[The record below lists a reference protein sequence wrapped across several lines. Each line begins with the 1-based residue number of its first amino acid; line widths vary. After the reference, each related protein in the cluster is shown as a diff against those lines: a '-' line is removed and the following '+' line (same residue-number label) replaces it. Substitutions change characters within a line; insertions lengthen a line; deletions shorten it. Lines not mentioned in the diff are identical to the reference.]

1 MILGKTLAYG
11 QRNLSEAAS
20 AAGDAIADDPVEAIF
35 VEQLRSGDADAFDK
49 LILRY
54 SADIYAILFRLMED
68 REEAADL
75 TQETFLSALKAI
87 KGFRGEASLKTWL
100 TRIAI
105 NHSRNRRRWWKRRG
119 LGQTLSIETPVG
131 NGELTLGGTIA
142 GRGESAE
149 AGVLRREREMAIRK
163 ILAELPEKFREAVI
177 LCDIEGMTYEEI
189 ASALE
194 ISIGTVKSR
203 ISRGREEI
211 RRRLKDF

>member
-11 QRNLSEAAS
+11 QQNLSEAAS

>member
-11 QRNLSEAAS
+11 QGNLSDAAS
-20 AAGDAIADDPVEAIF
+20 AAGDAIAEDPVEAIF
-35 VEQLRSGDADAFDK
+35 IEQLRSGDADAFDK

-105 NHSRNRRRWWKRRG
+105 NHSRNRRRWWQRRG

-131 NGELTLGGTIA
+131 DGELTLGGTIA

-149 AGVLRREREMAIRK
+149 AGVLRREREIAIRK
-163 ILAELPEKFREAVI
+163 ILLELPEKFREAVI

>member
-11 QRNLSEAAS
+11 QGNLSDAAS
-20 AAGDAIADDPVEAIF
+20 AAGDAIAEDPVEAIF
-35 VEQLRSGDADAFDK
+35 IEQLRSGDADAFDK

-105 NHSRNRRRWWKRRG
+105 NHSRNRRRWWQRRG

-131 NGELTLGGTIA
+131 DGELTLGGTIA

-149 AGVLRREREMAIRK
+149 AGVLRREREIAIRK
-163 ILAELPEKFREAVI
+163 ILLELPEKFREAVI

-211 RRRLKDF
+211 RRRLKNF